1 MANWSNP
8 QLTTTYTDFLNELK
22 DRDTDLALQFN
33 GTTSTNIPSGTIQW
47 DGTANRWKKWT
58 GAAWGELAT
67 TYALTTLTTSGNA
80 TIAGNL
86 TVSGSTTLGIA
97 RATTPATPDNSTNL
111 ATTAYVRAQNYAPL
125 SSPTLGGTPTAPT
138 ASVGTNTTQIAT
150 TAFVNAEISNDA
162 ILKTG
167 GTLTGD
173 LVLFSGAPSAAQSA
187 VPRSYID
194 SRDWKQSV
202 RCASTAA
209 FTVVP
214 TGVTILRSSSNGALS
229 IDSVSPS
236 VGDRVLLTAQASGWQ
251 NGIYQVTDAGS
262 VSTPWILTRPADAD
276 SWDEIAGS
284 AVSSRSGTSNGDK
297 IFLCTS
303 DTGGTL
309 GTTSINWQVTFAS
322 YINSLIGVAGSGI
335 VTKSGDTAFA
345 RSIAV
350 SGSGLTVT
358 NADGAAGNPTIA
370 LASASD
376 NTIETVVFRDSN
388 GGFSAGTIN
397 LKTQNSLRLE
407 ASGSTNY
414 IGLRAPATVTTSTLL
429 TLPNG
434 AGSDGQMLSTNGT
447 GTLSWTTP
455 LGLGSIITSGTAVA
469 STSGTTIDFTNIPSW
484 TKRITVMFT
493 GVSTNGTSNLLI
505 QLGNSDGV
513 EEAGYNSASSIIAS
527 AVATVN
533 QTTGFR
539 FYESTASA
547 AALFNGH
554 CTIALLGSNTWT
566 INGIWARSDAARSG
580 IVSGTKT
587 LTSTLDRIRITTV
600 GGANTF
606 DAGTI
611 NIMYEG

>member
-8 QLTTTYTDFLNELK
+8 QLTTTYTDFLDELK
-22 DRDTDLALQFN
+22 NRDIDLALQFN
-33 GTTSTNIPSGTIQW
+33 GTTSTNIPSGTVQW

-58 GAAWGELAT
+58 GSAWGELAT
-67 TYALTTLTTSGNA
+67 VYALTSLTTTGNA
-80 TIAGNL
+80 TIAGSL
-86 TVSGSTTLGIA
+86 VVSGATSLGNATATSPSVGDDSTKV
-97 RATTPATPDNSTNL
+97 ATTQ
-111 ATTAYVRAQNYAPL
+111 YVQGQGYARI
-125 SSPTLGGTPTAPT
+125 SNPTFTGTPAAPT
-138 ASVGTNTTQIAT
+138 ASVGTNTTQLAT
-150 TAFVNAEISNDA
+150 TAFVNAEINNDA

-173 LVLFSGAPSAAQSA
+173 LVLASGSPSTAQSA

-194 SRDWKQSV
+194 RLDWKQSV

-214 TGVTILRSSSNGALS
+214 TGVTVLRASSNGPLS

-262 VSTPWILTRPADAD
+262 VSTTWVLTRPADAD

-284 AVSSRSGTSNGDK
+284 AVVSRSGTSNGDR

-309 GTTSINWQVTFAS
+309 GSTSIDWQVTFSS
-322 YINSLIGVAGSGI
+322 YLNSLLSTTGPGL
-335 VTKSGDTAFA
+335 VTKSGNTASA

-350 SGSGLTVT
+350 SGSGLSVS
-358 NADGAAGNPTIA
+358 NADGAAGNPTIS

-376 NTIETVVFRDSN
+376 NTVSTVVFRDGS

-397 LKTQNSLRLE
+397 LKMQNSLRLE

-434 AGSDGQMLSTNGT
+434 AGSSGQVLSTNGT
-447 GTLSWTTP
+447 GTLSWATP
-455 LGLGSIITSGTAVA
+455 RKTATYQYSATGTAITDAIDSYATRVVIDIVGL
-469 STSGTTIDFTNIPSW
+469 STTTAVVPTLQLSYGG
-484 TKRITVMFT
+484 VYVVT
-493 GVSTNGTSNLLI
+493 G
-505 QLGNSDGV
+505 
-513 EEAGYNSASSIIAS
+513 Y
-527 AVATVN
+527 
-533 QTTGFR
+533 TGSV
-539 FYESTASA
+539 STASSTSTTN
-547 AALFNGH
+547 AALSTGFALAAGTWASGNTISGRLVLTKYTSGLDSWI
-554 CTIALLGSNTWT
+554 CTGQTGRHGTAALYSVAGSLFEGGVT
-566 INGIWARSDAARSG
+566 ADAIRLY
-580 IVSGTKT
+580 IDGT
-587 LTSTLDRIRITTV
+587 
-600 GGANTF
+600 AQF
-606 DAGTI
+606 DAGVVQFT
-611 NIMYEG
+611 YES